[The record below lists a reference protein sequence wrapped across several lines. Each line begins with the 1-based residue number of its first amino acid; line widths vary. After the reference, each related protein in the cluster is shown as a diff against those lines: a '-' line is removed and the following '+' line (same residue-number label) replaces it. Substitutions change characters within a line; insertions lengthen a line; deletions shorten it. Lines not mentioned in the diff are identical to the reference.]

1 MQSGFIRAPQI
12 FLTCRKRWLDLF
24 SGGKMVESSKK
35 PALGLIAFI
44 VFIDMAGI
52 GLIVPVMPRLIME
65 LSGEGIDRA
74 AEIGGWLLF
83 AYAIMQFVFSPIIG
97 GLSDRFGRRPILL
110 ITLAALG
117 VDYAMMAW
125 SPTLWW
131 LFVGRMIS
139 GIMGATWAAANS
151 CVADVVEPA
160 KRGSVYGLLGGA
172 GAAGFVLGPALGGA
186 FGLLGDRVPFI
197 VASVLCLIGAVY
209 GAYALKETLPPEKRR
224 AFSLARANPFGTML
238 QMAKAPL
245 VLGCL
250 ITIFFMQFAAQ
261 SNFAV
266 WSYYGTLQFD
276 WAPLTIGATVALFG
290 ILLALIQGLLVGKV
304 IDRFGAVPTAVY
316 SLFFAI
322 PSYLIIG
329 FASSTEFAILGLVV
343 GTITGLTFPAMQSL
357 MTTRIAE
364 DAQGELQGAI
374 ASIVS
379 LTAILGPPAMT
390 GVFGAYSDNVGV
402 LFPGAPYMLATA
414 LMVAAVFTL
423 WLTLKRHAA

>member
-1 MQSGFIRAPQI
+1 MENSP
-12 FLTCRKRWLDLF
+12 KN
-24 SGGKMVESSKK
+24 

-52 GLIVPVMPRLIME
+52 GLIVPVMPRLVMG
-65 LSGEGIDRA
+65 LSGDGLDRA

-83 AYAIMQFVFSPIIG
+83 AYAIMQFVFSPLIG

-125 SPTLWW
+125 APTLAW

-139 GIMGATWAAANS
+139 GVMGATWAAANS
-151 CVADVVEPA
+151 CVADVIEPE
-160 KRGSVYGLLGGA
+160 KRGGVYGMLGGA
-172 GAAGFVLGPALGGA
+172 GAAGFVLGPALGGG

-197 VASVLCLIGAVY
+197 VASVLCLIGAAY
-209 GAYALKETLPPEKRR
+209 GAYALKETLPLEKRR
-224 AFSLARANPFGTML
+224 AFSLARANPFGTMV
-238 QMAKAPL
+238 QMAKTPL

-250 ITIFFMQFAAQ
+250 VTIFFMQFAAQ

-266 WSYYGTLQFD
+266 WSYYGTLLFD
-276 WAPLTIGATVALFG
+276 WGPLTIGATIALFG
-290 ILLALIQGLLVGKV
+290 VLLALIQGLFVGKV
-304 IDRFGAVPTAVY
+304 IARFGPVRTAVF

-329 FASSTEFAILGLVV
+329 FAGSTAMMITGLVI
-343 GTITGLTFPAMQSL
+343 GSITGLTFPAMQSM
-357 MTTRIAE
+357 MTTQIAE

-379 LTAILGPPAMT
+379 LTAIVGPPAMT
-390 GVFGAYSDNVGV
+390 GVFGAYADDLG
-402 LFPGAPYMLATA
+402 LYFPGAPYMLATA
-414 LMVAAVFTL
+414 LMVIAVLTL

>member
-1 MQSGFIRAPQI
+1 
-12 FLTCRKRWLDLF
+12 
-24 SGGKMVESSKK
+24 MVESSKK

-197 VASVLCLIGAVY
+197 VASVLCLMGAVY
-209 GAYALKETLPPEKRR
+209 GAYALKETLSPEKRR

-238 QMAKAPL
+238 QMAKTPL

-343 GTITGLTFPAMQSL
+343 GAITGLTFPAMQTL

-390 GVFGAYSDNVGV
+390 GVFGAYSDNVGL

>member
-1 MQSGFIRAPQI
+1 
-12 FLTCRKRWLDLF
+12 
-24 SGGKMVESSKK
+24 MVESPKK

-97 GLSDRFGRRPILL
+97 GLSDRFGRRPVLL

-125 SPTLWW
+125 SPKLWW

-209 GAYALKETLPPEKRR
+209 GAYALKETLLPEKRR
-224 AFSLARANPFGTML
+224 AFSLARPNPFGTML

-276 WAPLTIGATVALFG
+276 WGPLTIGATVALFG

-390 GVFGAYSDNVGV
+390 GVFGAYSDNVGL

>member
-1 MQSGFIRAPQI
+1 
-12 FLTCRKRWLDLF
+12 
-24 SGGKMVESSKK
+24 MVESPKK

-52 GLIVPVMPRLIME
+52 GLIVPVMPSLIME

-139 GIMGATWAAANS
+139 GVMGATWAAANS

-160 KRGSVYGLLGGA
+160 ERGSVYGLLGGA

-224 AFSLARANPFGTML
+224 TFSLARANPFGTML

-276 WAPLTIGATVALFG
+276 WGPLTIGATVALFG

-304 IDRFGAVPTAVY
+304 IARFGAVPTAVY

-329 FASSTEFAILGLVV
+329 FASSTEFAIIGLVV

-364 DAQGELQGAI
+364 DAQGELKGAI

-390 GVFGAYSDNVGV
+390 GVFGAYSDNVGL

>member
-1 MQSGFIRAPQI
+1 MTEAQQR
-12 FLTCRKRWLDLF
+12 
-24 SGGKMVESSKK
+24 

-52 GLIVPVMPRLIME
+52 GLIVPVMPRLVMA

-83 AYAIMQFVFSPIIG
+83 AYAVMQFVFSPIIG
-97 GLSDRFGRRPILL
+97 GLSDRYGRRPILL
-110 ITLAALG
+110 VTLAALG

-125 SPTLWW
+125 APTLMW

-139 GIMGATWAAANS
+139 GVMGATWAAANS
-151 CVADVVEPA
+151 CIADVIEPD
-160 KRGSVYGLLGGA
+160 KRGGVYGLLGGA

-186 FGLLGDRVPFI
+186 FGLLGDRVPFV
-197 VASVLCLIGAVY
+197 VASVLCLIGAAY
-209 GAYALKETLPPEKRR
+209 GVYALKETLPDAKRR

-238 QMAKAPL
+238 QMAKTPL

-250 ITIFFMQFAAQ
+250 VTIFFMQFAAQ

-266 WSYYGTLQFD
+266 WSYYGTLKFD
-276 WAPLTIGATVALFG
+276 WGPLTIGATVALFG
-290 ILLALIQGLLVGKV
+290 MLLALIQGLAVGKV

-329 FASSTEFAILGLVV
+329 FATSTEIAILGLVV
-343 GTITGLTFPAMQSL
+343 GSITGLTFPAMQSL

-374 ASIVS
+374 ASMVS

-390 GVFGAYSDNVGV
+390 GVFGAYSDSIGL

-414 LMVAAVFTL
+414 LMVVAVFTL
-423 WLTLKRHAA
+423 WLTLRRHAD